1 MKVYRVLP
9 DVNKFQ
15 YFMLED
21 QTLELSDMMT
31 FDGASGKADTWIAP
45 SVCVFKPKHKPGN
58 FLALWGTEA
67 IIVDETATEELRDLL
82 EMSGELLP
90 MPYKDKLYHVL
101 NVTACVNVLD
111 HHKTE
116 WLYEKGRL
124 PIKTYAFHKCRFTEA
139 PLFKIPETCKT
150 EILTLEGLKDA
161 DDEFK
166 GRVERLGLKGLIFE
180 EVWTD
185 QT

>member
-1 MKVYRVLP
+1 MKIYRVRP

-31 FDGASGKADTWIAP
+31 FDGTPGKEETWVAP
-45 SVCVFKPKHKPGN
+45 SVYIFKPKQKMGN
-58 FLALWGTEA
+58 FLALWGTDA
-67 IIVDETATEELRDLL
+67 LVVDETALEQLRDLL

-90 MPYKDKLYHVL
+90 LPYKDRLYHVL
-101 NVTACVNVLD
+101 NVTECVNVLD
-111 HHKTE
+111 DQRTQ
-116 WLYEKGRL
+116 WLYEKGRP
-124 PIKTYAFHKCRFTEA
+124 PIKTYAFHKSRFTEA
-139 PLFKIPETCKT
+139 PLFKIPETCKS
-150 EILTLEGLKDA
+150 EILTFEGLKDA

-166 GRVERLGLKGLIFE
+166 GRVERLGLKGLTFE